1 MPLTLLYVEDCQKTR
16 EVMSLIF
23 KEYFKEVIIAI
34 NGKDGLNKFKNNQ
47 IDMLITDIEMPV
59 LSGIDMIKKIR
70 DMKHDVSILVIS
82 AHNDVKYLTQ
92 SIKCQIEDYIFKPIQ
107 RATLQNTLTKVQ
119 QKIVEKKKK
128 QKQLQL
134 LEEYKEITDESSII
148 SKTNSKGIITYV
160 NDNFCRVSGYRRDEL
175 IGENHNVIKS
185 SDEASTIFQELWTT
199 INNKQIWQGAIKNRA
214 KNGDLYYVKTT
225 ILPILNNDG
234 DIEEFIASRILI
246 NNIIHPKQQLYDF
259 IKSMHESIVIFIKIE
274 DFKYISG
281 YYENNL
287 KEKIQKDI
295 NSAKI
300 NMNYIDYDLSII
312 VSFSYGK
319 NALKDAKLGLEQL
332 LETKQC
338 FILANGLSKEFK
350 DKSLSKMQTLKMIKK
365 AIDSYNIVSY
375 FQPIINNRTKQIEKY
390 ESLVRLIDEK
400 GNILSPNF
408 FLNVSKEG
416 NYHSKITSIVL
427 ENSFKALKQ
436 TSVSIAINLSVLD
449 IEKREIREK
458 FLSLLQENQSDTQRI
473 VLELTEE
480 ENIKNFKNIKEFI
493 KKIKYLGVKIAIDD
507 FGVGYSGFERVLD
520 YKPDIL
526 KIDGRLIKNINK
538 DKVTYSIVEAIVFF
552 AKKEQLKTIAEY
564 VENKAI
570 YTTLCKLGIDYSQGY
585 YFGKPKI
592 L

>member
-1 MPLTLLYVEDCQKTR
+1 M
-16 EVMSLIF
+16 M
-23 KEYFKEVIIAI
+23 
-34 NGKDGLNKFKNNQ
+34 
-47 IDMLITDIEMPV
+47 
-59 LSGIDMIKKIR
+59 
-70 DMKHDVSILVIS
+70 
-82 AHNDVKYLTQ
+82 
-92 SIKCQIEDYIFKPIQ
+92 
-107 RATLQNTLTKVQ
+107 
-119 QKIVEKKKK
+119 
-128 QKQLQL
+128 
-134 LEEYKEITDESSII
+134 
-148 SKTNSKGIITYV
+148 
-160 NDNFCRVSGYRRDEL
+160 
-175 IGENHNVIKS
+175 
-185 SDEASTIFQELWTT
+185 
-199 INNKQIWQGAIKNRA
+199 
-214 KNGDLYYVKTT
+214 
-225 ILPILNNDG
+225 
-234 DIEEFIASRILI
+234 
-246 NNIIHPKQQLYDF
+246 
-259 IKSMHESIVIFIKIE
+259 
-274 DFKYISG
+274 
-281 YYENNL
+281 
-287 KEKIQKDI
+287 
-295 NSAKI
+295 
-300 NMNYIDYDLSII
+300 
-312 VSFSYGK
+312 
-319 NALKDAKLGLEQL
+319 
-332 LETKQC
+332 
-338 FILANGLSKEFK
+338 
-350 DKSLSKMQTLKMIKK
+350 KK